1 MKAANSYNELKEYD
15 LNVIMETSNFNYAV
29 LLNGILKGI
38 TDIIGVY
45 KPDGTIMFYNDV
57 GYAFFNT
64 THEQVVGKKCFESLG
79 RSCRCKVCTT
89 EMALKTRSLVRI
101 EKYIPELDKYMD
113 CRCNPVIDRD
123 GKVVLVVEQLRDI
136 TERRKLENAVKE
148 SEERYKKIV
157 ELSPDGIVI
166 ISEDKVVLANNAAAK
181 ILGQSIEEIINK
193 DVAQYVAPDY
203 IHILK
208 ERMKQILEKEI
219 SINQFDYKL
228 LNLDGSTIDIQV
240 SSSFLIH
247 GGKPS
252 IQCVLRNITD
262 FKKQLNNA
270 SKIQRQ
276 SLIKEFPIAN
286 KALMETIYLP
296 AKTVSGDNYCIYEI
310 NENFAIGIIYDV
322 SGKGITAAL
331 NVSAFNVLFNEAIIK
346 YKNPMDIL
354 VYLNQK
360 ASDYLGEN
368 YVAANCFSFDFI
380 RKEAVIVGAGVS
392 RFAFSKKN
400 QYLKE
405 KIVKGAFIGM
415 FPNSK
420 FDEMRISFDKGDRFC
435 FFTDGFDELFD
446 SKDGIL
452 NLPNAETLEK
462 LKQEIDNN
470 LLSKSLIVENVMDD
484 CTLLAIEII

>member
-1 MKAANSYNELKEYD
+1 MEEANSYNDLKEYD
-15 LNVIMETSNFNYAV
+15 INALMKTSNFNYSV

-57 GYAFFNT
+57 GYSFYNT
-64 THEQVVGKKCFESLG
+64 TYEQVVGKKCFESLG

-113 CRCNPVIDRD
+113 CRCNPVIDKD
-123 GKVVLVVEQLRDI
+123 GEVVLIVEQLRDI

-148 SEERYKKIV
+148 SEDRYKKIV
-157 ELSPDGIVI
+157 ELSPDGIAI
-166 ISEDKVVLANNAAAK
+166 ISEGKVVLANNAAAK
-181 ILGQSIEEIINK
+181 IWGQSIEEIIHKN
-193 DVAQYVAPDY
+193 VAQFLAPDY
-203 IHILK
+203 IHIFN
-208 ERMKQILEKEI
+208 ERMKQILEKKV

-228 LNLDGSTIDIQV
+228 LKLDGSTIDIQV

-247 GGKPS
+247 EGKPS
-252 IQCVLRNITD
+252 IQCVLHNITD
-262 FKKQLNNA
+262 FKRQLNNA

-310 NENFAIGIIYDV
+310 NENFALGIIYDV

-346 YKNPMDIL
+346 HKNPMDIL
-354 VYLNQK
+354 VYLNKK
-360 ASDYLGEN
+360 ATDYLGEN
-368 YVAANCFSFDFI
+368 YVAASCFSFDFT
-380 RKEAVIVGAGVS
+380 KNEAVIAGAGVN
-392 RFAFSKKN
+392 RFAFSKKDKC
-400 QYLKE
+400 LEE

-415 FPNSK
+415 FPSSK
-420 FDEMRISFDKGDRFC
+420 FDEMKISFEKGDRFC
-435 FFTDGFDELFD
+435 FFTDGLDELFD
-446 SKDGIL
+446 SNNGIF
-452 NLPNAETLEK
+452 NLPNTVTLTGI
-462 LKQEIDNN
+462 KQQVDNY
-470 LLSKSLIVENVMDD
+470 LLSKSMQVESIMDD